1 MHFLEWD
8 KSTLPYVP
16 RCAALGER
24 GGGVVFPQPFNT
36 QDAKPW
42 PDEIHFDQFQWE
54 TAARRSVT
62 AI

>member
-1 MHFLEWD
+1 MCPAV
-8 KSTLPYVP
+8 LPYGK
-16 RCAALGER
+16 A

-54 TAARRSVT
+54 IVAQ
-62 AI
+62 